1 MKKRIGKV
9 LLVLVGGFLI
19 FLIAG
24 IVIRK
29 VKGEQAAEK
38 IRTLP
43 VLAMKD
49 IWGNSFTTEKIP
61 SGPLLITFFHPECDH
76 CKYEISSLI
85 STDLIDSQLAI
96 LLVSYAKVDDIQS
109 FIQEV
114 GNIDALNMHILH
126 DPDFRM
132 SDLYR
137 ADILPSNFIYNKEL
151 KLVKVFK
158 GATKPETIM
167 KYLNG
172 NDKD

>member
-9 LLVLVGGFLI
+9 LLVLIGGFLI

-24 IVIRK
+24 IMTKK
-29 VKGEQAAEK
+29 VKAEQAAEK

-43 VLAMKD
+43 ELVMKD
-49 IWGNSFTTEKIP
+49 IWGNSVATDKIL

-85 STDLIDSQLAI
+85 STDWIDSQLTI

-114 GNIDALNMHILH
+114 GNIEALNMHILH

-137 ADILPSNFIYNKEL
+137 ADVLPSNFIYDKEL
-151 KLVKVFK
+151 KLAKVFK
-158 GATKPETIM
+158 GATKPETIF
-167 KYLNG
+167 KYLHG
-172 NDKD
+172 ND

>member
-19 FLIAG
+19 FLIVG
-24 IVIRK
+24 IMTKK
-29 VKGEQAAEK
+29 VKAEQAAER

-43 VLAMKD
+43 VLVMKD
-49 IWGNSFTTEKIP
+49 IRGNSFSTDQIT
-61 SGPLLITFFHPECDH
+61 SGPLLITFFHPECNH
-76 CKYEISSLI
+76 CKYEISSLVNAE
-85 STDLIDSQLAI
+85 LIDSHLII

-114 GNIDALNMHILH
+114 GNIEALNMHILH

-137 ADILPSNFIYNKEL
+137 VDVIPSNFIYNKEL
-151 KLVKVFK
+151 ELIKVFK
-158 GATKPETIM
+158 GATKPEAIL
-167 KYLNG
+167 KYLNE
-172 NDKD
+172 ND

>member
-1 MKKRIGKV
+1 MKKRIGKF

-19 FLIAG
+19 FLISG
-24 IVIRK
+24 IITKK
-29 VKGEQAAEK
+29 VKAEQAAEK

-43 VLAMKD
+43 ALVMKD
-49 IWGNSFTTEKIP
+49 IRGNSYNTDQIT

-85 STDLIDSQLAI
+85 STNLIDSQLTI

-109 FIQEV
+109 FMQEV
-114 GNIDALNMHILH
+114 GDTEALNMHILH

-132 SDLYR
+132 SDLYS
-137 ADILPSNFIYNKEL
+137 ADVLPSNFIYNEKLE
-151 KLVKVFK
+151 LVKVFR

-167 KYLNG
+167 KYLNE
-172 NDKD
+172 ND

>member
-1 MKKRIGKV
+1 MKKRIGKA
-9 LLVLVGGFLI
+9 LLVLVGGLLI
-19 FLIAG
+19 FLTGG
-24 IVIRK
+24 IMTRK
-29 VKGEQAAEK
+29 VKAEQAAEK

-43 VLAMKD
+43 VLVLKD
-49 IWGNSFTTEKIP
+49 IWGNSFSTDQIT

-85 STDLIDSQLAI
+85 GTDLIDSQLTA

-109 FIQEV
+109 FMQEV
-114 GNIDALNMHILH
+114 GNTDALNMHILH

-137 ADILPSNFIYNKEL
+137 ADVIPTNFIYDKEL
-151 KLVKVFK
+151 RLVKVFK
-158 GATKPETIM
+158 GATKPETIL

-172 NDKD
+172 ND

>member
-19 FLIAG
+19 YLIAG
-24 IVIRK
+24 IMTKK
-29 VKGEQAAEK
+29 VKSEQAAEK

-43 VLAMKD
+43 VLVMKD
-49 IWGNSFTTEKIP
+49 IRGNSFSTDQIT

-76 CKYEISSLI
+76 CKYEISSFV
-85 STDLIDSQLAI
+85 SNDWIDSQLTI

-114 GNIDALNMHILH
+114 GDIDALNMHILH
-126 DPDFRM
+126 DSDFRM

-137 ADILPSNFIYNKEL
+137 ADVLPSNFIYNKEL
-151 KLVKVFK
+151 ELVKVFK
-158 GATKPETIM
+158 GATQLETIL
-167 KYLNG
+167 KYLNR
-172 NDKD
+172 ND

>member
-9 LLVLVGGFLI
+9 LLVLVGGVVILLI
-19 FLIAG
+19 SG
-24 IVIRK
+24 IMTKK
-29 VKGEQAAEK
+29 VKAEKAAEK

-43 VLAMKD
+43 LLVMKD
-49 IWGNSFTTEKIP
+49 IRGNSFNTDQIT

-76 CKYEISSLI
+76 CKYEISSI
-85 STDLIDSQLAI
+85 VNTKLIDSQLAI
-96 LLVSYAKVDDIQS
+96 LLVSYANVDDIQS

-114 GNIDALNMHILH
+114 GNIEALNMHILY

-137 ADILPSNFIYNKEL
+137 ADVLPSNFIYNEKLE
-151 KLVKVFK
+151 LVKVFR

-167 KYLNG
+167 KYLNE
-172 NDKD
+172 ND